1 VVMGVRILL
10 LIRLLPVPIDLPAI
24 GVVRPR
30 GSGLRFV
37 CRGGPPSRTSHGAM
51 VEGPRLVVTGYL
63 LPCHAPGV
71 VLALS
76 GMVREAGWES

>member
-10 LIRLLPVPIDLPAI
+10 LMHLLPVPIDLPVI

-30 GSGLRFV
+30 GSRLRFA

-63 LPCHAPGV
+63 LPCIGLCSPSVAWFGK
-71 VLALS
+71 LGGSL
-76 GMVREAGWES
+76 E